1 MTWNCSFLNIIFLN
15 SQSELSQQSV
25 SHLEE
30 VSLLTEARDSVVDRL
45 QGSEIV
51 NKGLKERVEDLEGEN
66 EVRY

>member
-66 EVRY
+66 EV